1 MIGFGGVCR
10 LRIKALTE
18 NMIWKKGNK
27 TVQGYIYQKGSL
39 SLLRQ
44 SATALL
50 PLREQSIFLHA
61 FRIKDG
67 KDKSLIAQQIIS
79 VLKCRKSQTANQKNM

>member
-1 MIGFGGVCR
+1 
-10 LRIKALTE
+10 
-18 NMIWKKGNK
+18 MIWKKG
-27 TVQGYIYQKGSL
+27 SP

-50 PLREQSIFLHA
+50 PIREQSIFLHA

-67 KDKSLIAQQIIS
+67 KDKSLIAQQIKS